1 MPISRR
7 ARDQPQMDRDAICKE
22 EKPRNYFLEG
32 FLELGRNWALA
43 VAIAGASTAAY
54 HTETVDGPLNWER
67 YVFAVGLAAS
77 IIWMFLAVIRFDEG
91 LSRLLK
97 RKSARVL
104 GFLLYSLLITLGV
117 ALVILVGKFSDN
129 KAIVSACD
137 TYGISPTSKVYKA
150 DECTRLRSQRQALR
164 DRLEGP

>member
-1 MPISRR
+1 M
-7 ARDQPQMDRDAICKE
+7 DQNGVGHEQ
-22 EKPRNYFLEG
+22 KPRNYFLEG

-54 HTETVDGPLNWER
+54 HTETVDGPVNWEH

-77 IIWMFLAVIRFDEG
+77 VIWMFLAVVRFDEG

-117 ALVILVGKFSDN
+117 ALVVLVGKFSDN
-129 KAIVSACD
+129 KAIVSACE
-137 TYGISPTSKVYKA
+137 TYGTSPSSKVYKA
-150 DECTRLRSQRQALR
+150 DECTRLREQRKALR
-164 DRLEGP
+164 DRLEAP

>member
-1 MPISRR
+1 M
-7 ARDQPQMDRDAICKE
+7 DQDAVCKE

-32 FLELGRNWALA
+32 LLELGRNWALA

-67 YVFAVGLAAS
+67 YVFGVGLAVS
-77 IIWMFLAVIRFDEG
+77 IIWMFLAVFRFDEG

-97 RKSARVL
+97 GKSARVL
-104 GFLLYSLLITLGV
+104 GFLVEFLLITLGA

-129 KAIVSACD
+129 KAIVNACD

-150 DECTRLRSQRQALR
+150 DECTRLRAQREALR
-164 DRLEGP
+164 DRLEGK